1 MFYASNRYLDEKIC
15 ISILNMI
22 YISYNN
28 YSLNQVLIS
37 FWRRKEMHCGEQGRE
52 TGGWRGEKRKK
63 KGKEEKKG
71 AVSAEQAE
79 HPP

>member
-1 MFYASNRYLDEKIC
+1 
-15 ISILNMI
+15 
-22 YISYNN
+22 
-28 YSLNQVLIS
+28 
-37 FWRRKEMHCGEQGRE
+37 MHRGEQGRE

-63 KGKEEKKG
+63 KRKEEKKG